1 MSTVVRILSIVDL
14 LSGPGLCT
22 LDTSLYSCAFPAP
35 LALFRC
41 GCQYLALPD
50 DAMNVDGNA
59 LVLRRIM
66 ENIQELENDSQL
78 RWSRFWRCF
87 GLQL

>member
-1 MSTVVRILSIVDL
+1 LISFPAQGSRPAYIC
-14 LSGPGLCT
+14 LCT
-22 LDTSLYSCAFPAP
+22 LDTSLHSCAFSAP
-35 LALFRC
+35 LALFQC

-50 DAMNVDGNA
+50 DAMNVEGNA

-66 ENIQELENDSQL
+66 ENIQELESEPQL

>member
-1 MSTVVRILSIVDL
+1 MSMHSRYQPLFFALSV
-14 LSGPGLCT
+14 
-22 LDTSLYSCAFPAP
+22 SLAMFQ
-35 LALFRC
+35 C
-41 GCQYLALPD
+41 GCQYFALSD
-50 DAMNVDGNA
+50 DAMNVEGNA